1 MSLNTHLRI
10 GLAGLLLMGASVTMC
25 DVSASP
31 GDKEKARVSVDCSRS
46 AGMIQVNILNH
57 RKIGNVHMVVKDAQ
71 GKTVYIEE
79 GKAMTEELVRRL
91 DKGMFPKG
99 DATLTVEA
107 RDFTITQTF
116 TIQ

>member
-1 MSLNTHLRI
+1 MSLNTHLRSA
-10 GLAGLLLMGASVTMC
+10 LAGLLLLGASLTVSDVT
-25 DVSASP
+25 AAP

-46 AGMIQVNILNH
+46 SGLIQVNILNH
-57 RKIGNVHMVVKDAQ
+57 RKIGNVHMVVKDEQ
-71 GKTVYIEE
+71 GKTVYIEQ
-79 GKAMTEELVRRL
+79 GKAMTEELIRRF